1 MANTENSKLELL
13 PHQNEAYQAVI
24 KKFEEKGKAA
34 VIFPTGCGKSFVALE
49 YILKHPDERV
59 LFLAPRRAIA
69 NQMYEYIVRYIG
81 GDTRSI
87 EEIQK
92 EYGTGN
98 NPSESLKLAARS
110 YIPNIECMLYQMIS
124 AYGERQSVDEI
135 LNSLKPTMII
145 VDEMHHLKT
154 KSIRATAGSNVVED
168 NEEYEEEFSNRIE
181 RENKWG
187 KKFKKFL
194 EDNPQAKLLGLSAT
208 PIRHDGA
215 NVVERIF
222 KDAVASQKSL
232 LEAMEEGQITVDGIT
247 RDLPDPYIVIATQ
260 NPFGS
265 IGTHSLPES
274 QLDRFMIRTSLGYPD
289 MESEI
294 KMLAQGSVDM
304 TTSGIEEQISVEE
317 LRKAREEAARLFVHE
332 DILRY
337 IVEIANETRRSRD
350 LELGISPRGTIALL
364 SMAKANAYLE
374 GRDYVIPQD
383 VKDVFFETIE
393 HRVIRSK
400 EAKVQRKTKEEILK
414 AILYKIPLPKG
425 NQKG

>member
-1 MANTENSKLELL
+1 MLTDNIKSE
-13 PHQNEAYQAVI
+13 I
-24 KKFEEKGKAA
+24 KKVIVGK
-34 VIFPTGCGKSFVALE
+34 
-49 YILKHPDERV
+49 
-59 LFLAPRRAIA
+59 
-69 NQMYEYIVRYIG
+69 
-81 GDTRSI
+81 
-87 EEIQK
+87 
-92 EYGTGN
+92 
-98 NPSESLKLAARS
+98 
-110 YIPNIECMLYQMIS
+110 
-124 AYGERQSVDEI
+124 DEI
-135 LNSLKPTMII
+135 IEKVL
-145 VDEMHHLKT
+145 
-154 KSIRATAGSNVVED
+154 TAILAQGH
-168 NEEYEEEFSNRIE
+168 IL
-181 RENKWG
+181 
-187 KKFKKFL
+187 L
-194 EDNPQAKLLGLSAT
+194 EDVPGVGKTSLALAFSKALGLDCKRIQFTPDTMPSDVTGFSVFEKSNSDFVYKPGAVMTNLLVADEINRTSSKTQSA
-208 PIRHDGA
+208 
-215 NVVERIF
+215 
-222 KDAVASQKSL
+222 L
-232 LEAMEEGQITVDGIT
+232 LEAMEEKRVTVDGVVHQ
-247 RDLPDPYIVIATQ
+247 LPEPFIVIATQ